1 MTNERREWMERVA
14 ASTAICSDPTKKCDG
29 CVYDHLCGTD
39 SEQAPDLMREAGG
52 LIWELLSELDGI
64 KLMGELDRRESGRL
78 PGKTEQSDD
87 RATGDGEGPAH
98 GQAWEM
104 ALYER
109 AISTYGKE
117 AQVTKAVE
125 ELSELSA
132 ELARYALCGGK
143 PDEHLLAH
151 IREELADVEIMC
163 NQMEL
168 IFGDVSP
175 WAMCKLERLERRL
188 EAGV

>member
-14 ASTAICSDPTKKCDG
+14 ASTAICSDPTKECGG

-39 SEQAPDLMREAGG
+39 SEQAPDLLREAGG
-52 LIWELLSELDGI
+52 LIWELLGELDGM
-64 KLMGELDRRESGRL
+64 KLMGELDRRENGQLS
-78 PGKTEQSDD
+78 GKTEQCEDQ
-87 RATGDGEGPAH
+87 AGPVH
-98 GQAWEM
+98 GQDWEM

-109 AISTYGKE
+109 AIRTYGE
-117 AQVTKAVE
+117 GAQVTKAVE

-143 PDEHLLAH
+143 PDDHLLAH

-163 NQMEL
+163 NQLEL

>member
-1 MTNERREWMERVA
+1 
-14 ASTAICSDPTKKCDG
+14 
-29 CVYDHLCGTD
+29 
-39 SEQAPDLMREAGG
+39 
-52 LIWELLSELDGI
+52 
-64 KLMGELDRRESGRL
+64 
-78 PGKTEQSDD
+78 
-87 RATGDGEGPAH
+87 
-98 GQAWEM
+98 M

-117 AQVTKAVE
+117 VQVTKAVE

-163 NQMEL
+163 NQLEL

-188 EAGV
+188 LIATTHDCYIAALLAARGAIPQFSRANWPRFLDSAAILVYPDGSRRYALVRAGLSDGICGVAV

>member
-1 MTNERREWMERVA
+1 MNEQNQQAGA
-14 ASTAICSDPTKKCDG
+14 APGGGEDP
-29 CVYDHLCGTD
+29 V
-39 SEQAPDLMREAGG
+39 
-52 LIWELLSELDGI
+52 
-64 KLMGELDRRESGRL
+64 
-78 PGKTEQSDD
+78 
-87 RATGDGEGPAH
+87 H
-98 GQAWEM
+98 GQDWEM

-109 AISTYGKE
+109 AIRTYGE
-117 AQVTKAVE
+117 GLQVTKAVE

-163 NQMEL
+163 NQLEL